1 MRPLL
6 LVLLLVG
13 LAGGASGCSGGKAYM
28 PGNPGGTRSDISG
41 PDVRAAWL
49 AENPETDAA
58 IREAIEG
65 GVFLAGMTLEH
76 RDVITNTDRRG
87 AFGDGY
93 WRSRETGDEVR
104 YQWFVGG
111 ERMPFVDGQGRNV
124 CELIFV
130 GGVLR
135 EVRYC

>member
-1 MRPLL
+1 MRPLALVTAL
-6 LVLLLVG
+6 LG
-13 LAGGASGCSGGKAYM
+13 LSAGVFGCGAGQAYM
-28 PGNPGGTRSDISG
+28 PGQPGGAKSDISG
-41 PDVRAAWL
+41 ADVRTAWL

-58 IREAIEG
+58 IREAIEQ
-65 GVFLAGMTLEH
+65 GVFVAGMTLEH
-76 RDVITNTDRRG
+76 RDVISNTDRRST
-87 AFGDGY
+87 FGDGY

-104 YQWFVGG
+104 YNWFVGG

-130 GGVLR
+130 DGVLR